1 MYYIGLMSGTSIDG
15 IDAALLRFPPPG
27 GIALTATHTHA
38 YPPEV
43 RTQIESL
50 LRSGDNE
57 VERFGHLDHRLGEL
71 FAEAVNA
78 VLHQAGVRAA
88 EVVAIGSHGQ
98 TVRHCPAG
106 TNPFSL
112 QAGSPA
118 VIAER
123 TGITTVADFRAADIA
138 AGGQGAPLVPAF
150 HQALFQAAGHGR
162 VILNIGGIANITWLP
177 PDVAQPVLGFDTG
190 PGNTLLDN
198 WIARQCGEP
207 YDRDGRWA
215 ATGRP
220 VPELLEQLLDDPYFA
235 RPAPKS
241 TGREYFHLEW
251 LDRHLRAF
259 ARPTAPADVQATLVG
274 LTAGGIARAVQ
285 SLHGMEEVFVCGG
298 GAHNRTLMARLA
310 HDLGGIKLET
320 TAAIGLHPDW
330 VEAAAFAWLAYRT
343 LQGQTGN
350 LPSVTG
356 ARHAAI
362 LGGIYP
368 APGRAQ
374 AGITASR

>member
-1 MYYIGLMSGTSIDG
+1 MHYIGLMSGTSADG
-15 IDAALLRFPPPG
+15 IDAALLQFPPAG
-27 GIALTATHTHA
+27 GFALTATHKHP
-38 YPPEV
+38 YPPEI
-43 RTQIESL
+43 RAQIESL
-50 LRSGDNE
+50 LQPGGNE
-57 VERFGHLDHRLGEL
+57 IERFGHLDHRLGEL
-71 FAEAVNA
+71 FAEAA
-78 VLHQAGVRAA
+78 GIVLHQAGVDAA
-88 EVVAIGSHGQ
+88 AVAAIGSHGQ
-98 TVRHCPAG
+98 TVRHGPAG
-106 TNPFSL
+106 ANPFSL
-112 QAGSPA
+112 QAGNPA

-150 HQALFQAAGHGR
+150 HRALFQTAGHGR

-177 PDVAQPVLGFDTG
+177 PDTALPVLGFDTG

-220 VPELLEQLLDDPYFA
+220 MPELLEQLLDDPYFT

-259 ARPTAPADVQATLVG
+259 ARPTAPEDVQATLVD
-274 LTAGGIARAVQ
+274 LTAASIARSVQ
-285 SLHGMEEVFVCGG
+285 SLRGAGEVFVCGG
-298 GAHNRTLMARLA
+298 GVHNRTLMARLA
-310 HDLGGIKLET
+310 HDLDGIRLET
-320 TAAIGLHPDW
+320 TDAIGLHPDW
-330 VEAAAFAWLAYRT
+330 VEAAAFGWLAYRT
-343 LQGQTGN
+343 LQGHAGN

-374 AGITASR
+374 AGISVSR